1 MRYLSRRFVHAAFLL
16 IGISFISFA
25 LLQWAPGDFFDEL
38 RLNPRIST
46 QTVEGLR
53 DEYGL
58 NQPLPV
64 RYERWLRSIAKG
76 DLGYSLAYNSPV
88 GPLIA
93 VRARNTLVLT
103 GTATLMAW
111 LLAVPLGVW
120 TATNRRSLLARS
132 VGVVTSTLLTIPDL
146 LLFLCLLLLAVRTG
160 WFPAGGMFSSDIADN
175 AAVWPRLKDLGMHLV
190 LPASGLAL
198 VTLPVLI
205 RHVRSAMI
213 DVLDSPFLGAARG
226 HGISQTRLL
235 FRYAL
240 PVAANPLISLFG
252 FSIATMLS
260 ASLIAEVVLSWP
272 GLGPLLIEATLSHDV
287 YVVVA
292 TVLLSAVFLVVGILV
307 SDLLLF
313 AADPRIRQ
321 ESSR

>member
-1 MRYLSRRFVHAAFLL
+1 MRYLSRRLVHAAFLL
-16 IGISFISFA
+16 VGVSFFSFA

-38 RLNPRIST
+38 RLNPRISA
-46 QTVEGLR
+46 QTVAGLR

-58 NQPLPV
+58 NQSLPV
-64 RYERWLRSIAKG
+64 RYERWLGSIARG

-93 VRARNTLVLT
+93 ARARNTLVLT
-103 GTATLMAW
+103 GTATMLAW
-111 LLAVPLGVW
+111 LLAIPLGVW
-120 TATNRRSLLARS
+120 TATNRRSLLARA
-132 VGVVTSTLLTIPDL
+132 VGVATSTLLTIPDL

-160 WFPAGGMFSSDIADN
+160 WFPGGGMFSSDL
-175 AAVWPRLKDLGMHLV
+175 AASAALWPRLKDLATHLV
-190 LPASGLAL
+190 LPATGLAL
-198 VTLPVLI
+198 VSLPVLI

-213 DVLDSPFLGAARG
+213 DVLDSPFLRAARG
-226 HGISQTRLL
+226 HGISQKRRL
-235 FRYAL
+235 FCYAL

-272 GLGPLLIEATLSHDV
+272 GLGPLLIEATLSRDV

-292 TVLLSAVFLVVGILV
+292 TVLLSAVFLVLGILV
-307 SDLLLF
+307 SDILLY
-313 AADPRIRQ
+313 AADPRIRR
-321 ESSR
+321 E